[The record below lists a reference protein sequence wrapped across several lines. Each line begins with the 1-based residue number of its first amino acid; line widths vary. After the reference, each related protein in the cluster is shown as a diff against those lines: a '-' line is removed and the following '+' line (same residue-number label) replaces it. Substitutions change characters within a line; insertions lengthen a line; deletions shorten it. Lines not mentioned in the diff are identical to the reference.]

1 MSVVVANL
9 SASEDYFRFFGLE
22 QQFNLDLSALDQAY
36 LAIQKEVHPDRHA
49 RGSDSEKRLAMQMAT
64 LANTAFQ
71 TLKNPIQ
78 RGLYLCQLH
87 GVDAHLET
95 NTAMPAAFL
104 MKQMDWRESLE
115 EHEEDLNALELLATE
130 VDQSKRDTLAEI
142 AQAVDGAKNYD
153 RAAELLRGL
162 LFIDK
167 FALELDDA
175 ISALVE
181 L

>member
-1 MSVVVANL
+1 MVNP
-9 SASEDYFRFFGLE
+9 SASDDYFRFFGVE
-22 QQFNLDLSALDQAY
+22 QQFKLDLSALDQAY

-49 RGSDSEKRLAMQMAT
+49 RGSDAEQRLAMQMAT

-78 RGLYLCQLH
+78 RGLYICQLH
-87 GVDAHLET
+87 GVDARLET

-104 MKQMDWRESLE
+104 MKQMEWRESLE
-115 EHEEDLNALELLATE
+115 DQDEDLGALEALAEE
-130 VDQSKRDTLAEI
+130 VDQSKRDTLVEI
-142 AQAVDGAKNYD
+142 TQAIDDAKNYE

-162 LFIDK
+162 LFINK

-175 ISALVE
+175 ISALV
-181 L
+181 

>member
-1 MSVVVANL
+1 MANL
-9 SASEDYFRFFGLE
+9 SASDNYFRFFGLE
-22 QQFNLDLSALDQAY
+22 QRFNLDLATLDQAY

-49 RGSDSEKRLAMQMAT
+49 RGSDTEQRLAMQMAT
-64 LANTAFQ
+64 LANTAHQ

-78 RGLYLCQLH
+78 RGLYLCKLH
-87 GVDAHLET
+87 GVDANLET

-115 EHEEDLNALELLATE
+115 EREEDLAALEALAEE
-130 VDQSKRDTLAEI
+130 VDESKRDTLAEI
-142 AQAVDGAKNYD
+142 TQAVDGAKNYN

-167 FALELDDA
+167 FSLELDDA
-175 ISALVE
+175 ISALV
-181 L
+181 

>member
-22 QQFNLDLSALDQAY
+22 QRFNIDLATLDQAY

-49 RGSDSEKRLAMQMAT
+49 RGSDTEQRLAMQMAT

-87 GVDAHLET
+87 GVDARLET

-104 MKQMDWRESLE
+104 MKQMEWRENLE
-115 EHEEDLNALELLATE
+115 DQDEDLGALEALSQE
-130 VDQSKRDTLAEI
+130 VDQSKQDTLAEI
-142 AQAVDGAKNYD
+142 TQAIDGAKNYD

-175 ISALVE
+175 ISVLV
-181 L
+181 

>member
-1 MSVVVANL
+1 MSVVVANP
-9 SASEDYFRFFGLE
+9 SASDDYFRFFGVE
-22 QQFNLDLSALDQAY
+22 QKFNLDLPVLDQAY

-49 RGSDSEKRLAMQMAT
+49 RGSDTEQRLAMQMAT
-64 LANTAFQ
+64 LANTAFH
-71 TLKNPIQ
+71 TLKNPVQ

-87 GVDAHLET
+87 GVDARLET

-104 MKQMDWRESLE
+104 MKQMEWRENLE
-115 EHEEDLNALELLATE
+115 DQDDDLGALEALAEE
-130 VDQSKRDTLAEI
+130 VDQSKRDTLVEI
-142 AQAVDGAKNYD
+142 TQAIDVAKNYE

-175 ISALVE
+175 ISALV
-181 L
+181 

>member
-1 MSVVVANL
+1 MANP
-9 SASEDYFRFFGLE
+9 SASDDYFRFFGLD
-22 QQFNLDLSALDQAY
+22 QQFNIDLPALDQAY

-49 RGSDSEKRLAMQMAT
+49 RGSDTEQRLAMQMAT

-71 TLKNPIQ
+71 TLKSPIQ

-87 GVDAHLET
+87 GVDARLET

-104 MKQMDWRESLE
+104 MKQMEWRENLE
-115 EHEEDLNALELLATE
+115 DQEDDLGALETLAEE
-130 VDQSKRDTLAEI
+130 VDQAKRDTLIEI
-142 AQAVDGAKNYD
+142 RQAIDNAKNYE

-175 ISALVE
+175 ISALV
-181 L
+181 

>member
-1 MSVVVANL
+1 MSVVVANP

-22 QQFNLDLSALDQAY
+22 QRFNIDLATLDQAY

-49 RGSDSEKRLAMQMAT
+49 RGSDTEQRLAMQMAT

-104 MKQMDWRESLE
+104 MKQMDWRENLE
-115 EHEEDLNALELLATE
+115 AQDEDLVALEALAQE
-130 VDQSKRDTLAEI
+130 VDQSKQDTLAEVT
-142 AQAVDGAKNYD
+142 QAIDGAKNYD

-175 ISALVE
+175 ISVLV
-181 L
+181 

>member
-1 MSVVVANL
+1 MANP
-9 SASEDYFRFFGLE
+9 SASDDYFRFFGLN
-22 QQFNLDLSALDQAY
+22 QQFKIDLSALDQAY

-49 RGSDSEKRLAMQMAT
+49 RGSETEQRLAMQMAT

-71 TLKNPIQ
+71 TLKNPVQ

-87 GVDAHLET
+87 GVDAKLET

-104 MKQMDWRESLE
+104 MRQMEWRESLDE
-115 EHEEDLNALELLATE
+115 RAEDLPALEALMEEVEASKQNTLL
-130 VDQSKRDTLAEI
+130 EI
-142 AQAVDGAKNYD
+142 TQAIDHASNYE

-167 FALELDDA
+167 FAFELDDA
-175 ISALVE
+175 IAALV
-181 L
+181 

>member
-9 SASEDYFRFFGLE
+9 SASDDYFRFFGLN
-22 QQFNLDLSALDQAY
+22 QQFNIDLSVLDQAY

-49 RGSDSEKRLAMQMAT
+49 RGSDTEQRLAMQMAT
-64 LANTAFQ
+64 LVNTAFQ

-87 GVDAHLET
+87 GVDARLET

-104 MKQMDWRESLE
+104 MKQMEWRENLE
-115 EHEEDLNALELLATE
+115 EREDDLAALESLAKE
-130 VDQSKRDTLAEI
+130 VDDSKRETLAEI
-142 AQAVDGAKNYD
+142 AQAVDGAHNYE

-175 ISALVE
+175 ISALV
-181 L
+181 

>member
-1 MSVVVANL
+1 MSVVVANP
-9 SASEDYFRFFGLE
+9 SASDDYFRFFGLD
-22 QQFNLDLSALDQAY
+22 QQFQIDLPALDQVY

-49 RGSDSEKRLAMQMAT
+49 RGSDVEQRLAMQMAT
-64 LANTAFQ
+64 FANTAYQ

-87 GVDAHLET
+87 GVDAKLET

-104 MKQMDWRESLE
+104 MKQMEWRENLDEQS
-115 EHEEDLNALELLATE
+115 EDLPGLEVLMSE
-130 VDQSKRDTLAEI
+130 VDQAKRETIAEVV
-142 AQAVDGAKNYD
+142 QAIDGAKNYM

-167 FALELDDA
+167 FAIELDDA
-175 ISALVE
+175 ISDLA
-181 L
+181 

>member
-1 MSVVVANL
+1 MSVVVANP
-9 SASEDYFRFFGLE
+9 SASDDYFRFFGVE
-22 QQFNLDLSALDQAY
+22 QKFNLDLSALDQAY

-49 RGSDSEKRLAMQMAT
+49 RGSDTEQRLAMQMAT
-64 LANTAFQ
+64 LANTAHQ
-71 TLKNPIQ
+71 TLKNPVQ

-87 GVDAHLET
+87 GVDARLET

-104 MKQMDWRESLE
+104 MKQMEWRENLE
-115 EHEEDLNALELLATE
+115 DQEEDLGALEALAEE
-130 VDQSKRDTLAEI
+130 VNQSKRDTLVEI
-142 AQAVDGAKNYD
+142 TQAIDIAKNYE

-175 ISALVE
+175 ISALV
-181 L
+181 

>member
-1 MSVVVANL
+1 MSVVVANP
-9 SASEDYFRFFGLE
+9 SASDDYFRFFGLN
-22 QQFNLDLSALDQAY
+22 QQFNIDLPALDQAY

-49 RGSDSEKRLAMQMAT
+49 RGSETEQRLAMQMAT

-78 RGLYLCQLH
+78 RGLYICQLH
-87 GVDAHLET
+87 GVDARLET

-104 MKQMDWRESLE
+104 MKQMEWRENLDE
-115 EHEEDLNALELLATE
+115 QAEDLPALEAMMQE
-130 VDQSKRDTLAEI
+130 VEQSKSQTHAEI
-142 AQAVDGAKNYD
+142 AQAIDGARNYQ

-167 FALELDDA
+167 FAVELDDTIA
-175 ISALVE
+175 ALI
-181 L
+181 

>member
-1 MSVVVANL
+1 MSVVVVNP
-9 SASEDYFRFFGLE
+9 SASDDYFRFFGLE
-22 QQFNLDLSALDQAY
+22 QHFNLDLSALDQAY

-49 RGSDSEKRLAMQMAT
+49 RGSDTEQRLAMQMAT
-64 LANTAFQ
+64 FANTAFQ

-87 GVDAHLET
+87 GVDARLET

-104 MKQMDWRESLE
+104 MKQMEWRENLE
-115 EHEEDLNALELLATE
+115 EREDDLGALEALAQE
-130 VDQSKRDTLAEI
+130 VDQSKRDNLVEI
-142 AQAVDGAKNYD
+142 TQAIDSAKNYE
-153 RAAELLRGL
+153 RAAELIRGL

-175 ISALVE
+175 ISALV
-181 L
+181 

>member
-1 MSVVVANL
+1 MANP
-9 SASEDYFRFFGLE
+9 SASDDYFRFFGLE
-22 QQFNLDLSALDQAY
+22 QQFNIDLSALDQAY

-49 RGSDSEKRLAMQMAT
+49 RGSDAEQRLAMQMAT
-64 LANTAFQ
+64 LANTALQ

-87 GVDAHLET
+87 GVDARLET

-104 MKQMDWRESLE
+104 MKQMEWRESLE
-115 EHEEDLNALELLATE
+115 DQDEDLGALEALAEE
-130 VDQSKRDTLAEI
+130 VNQSKRDTLVEI
-142 AQAVDGAKNYD
+142 TQAIDAAKNYE

-175 ISALVE
+175 ISALV
-181 L
+181 

>member
-9 SASEDYFRFFGLE
+9 SASDNYFHFLGLN
-22 QQFNLDLSALDQAY
+22 QQFNIDLSALDQAY

-49 RGSDSEKRLAMQMAT
+49 RGSDAEQRLAMQMAT
-64 LANTAFQ
+64 LANSALQ

-78 RGLYLCQLH
+78 RGLYICQLH
-87 GVDAHLET
+87 GVDAKLET

-104 MKQMDWRESLE
+104 MKQMEWRENLDE
-115 EHEEDLNALELLATE
+115 QAEDLPALEALMEE
-130 VDQSKRDTLAEI
+130 VEQSKQDTLAEI
-142 AQAVDGAKNYD
+142 TQAIDGAHNYQ

-167 FALELDDA
+167 FAEELDDA
-175 ISALVE
+175 ISALI
-181 L
+181 

>member
-1 MSVVVANL
+1 MSVVVANP
-9 SASEDYFRFFGLE
+9 SASDDYFRFFGLE
-22 QQFNLDLSALDQAY
+22 QRFNINLATLDQAY

-49 RGSDSEKRLAMQMAT
+49 RGSDTEQRLAMQMAT
-64 LANTAFQ
+64 LANTALQ

-78 RGLYLCQLH
+78 RGLYLCKLH
-87 GVDAHLET
+87 GVDARLET

-104 MKQMDWRESLE
+104 MKQMDWRENLE
-115 EHEEDLNALELLATE
+115 EHEEDLDALESLAEE
-130 VDQSKRDTLAEI
+130 VNQSKRDTLAEI
-142 AQAVDGAKNYD
+142 TQAVDGAKNYD

-175 ISALVE
+175 ISVLV
-181 L
+181 